1 MYFSDTIKNISND
14 ILINKARAKQ
24 EKIIIEQRTN
34 REEILK
40 INKINKTININF
52 DTNFRR
58 ENHINNID

>member
-40 INKINKTININF
+40 INKININF